1 MSGGK
6 ERWPAGAIVYY
17 DGDCALC
24 NWAVA
29 RCLARG
35 VPSGVRFAS
44 QDGELFERLCGMRP
58 GLAGVD
64 SMVVQSFPAGGATAT
79 AASGTGNP
87 AGHGGA
93 GAPNADEGAVVG
105 AGGGAGASNAVPRGG
120 SVGEIRVRG
129 DAVIWLASRLR
140 GPERWLARLLRVL
153 PRPVRDGAYRVVARN
168 RRRVGGRLP
177 ECPVPTPEQR
187 RYFLA

>member
-44 QDGELFERLCGMRP
+44 QDGELFRRLCAIRP
-58 GLAGVD
+58 DLAGVD
-64 SMVVQSFPAGGATAT
+64 SMVVQSFPAAGAV
-79 AASGTGNP
+79 AAAAPGTGAP
-87 AGHGGA
+87 AGDDA
-93 GAPNADEGAVVG
+93 GAE
-105 AGGGAGASNAVPRGG
+105 AGGGAGNAVPLDS
-120 SVGEIRVRG
+120 SVGEVRLRG

-140 GPERWLARLLRVL
+140 GPDRWLARLLRVL
-153 PRPVRDGAYRVVARN
+153 PRPVRDGAYRLVARN
-168 RRRVGGRLP
+168 RLRVSGRLP

>member
-1 MSGGK
+1 M
-6 ERWPAGAIVYY
+6 YY

-44 QDGELFERLCGMRP
+44 QDGELFRRLCAMRP
-58 GLAGVD
+58 DLASVD
-64 SMVVQSFPAGGATAT
+64 SMVVQSFPAAGAVAA
-79 AASGTGNP
+79 AASGTGTP
-87 AGHGGA
+87 AGHGGGA
-93 GAPNADEGAVVG
+93 GAPNADEAAVVG
-105 AGGGAGASNAVPRGG
+105 AVEAVVRAGGEAGAPNAVPRDGT
-120 SVGEIRVRG
+120 VGEVRLRG

-140 GPERWLARLLRVL
+140 GPDRWLARLLRLL
-153 PRPVRDGAYRVVARN
+153 PRPVRDGAYRLVARN
-168 RRRVGGRLP
+168 RRRVSGRLP
-177 ECPVPTPEQR
+177 ACPVPTPEQR

>member
-44 QDGELFERLCGMRP
+44 QDGELFRRLCATRP
-58 GLAGVD
+58 DLAGVD
-64 SMVVQSFPAGGATAT
+64 SMVVQSFPVAGAV
-79 AASGTGNP
+79 AAAAPGTGAP
-87 AGHGGA
+87 VGDDA
-93 GAPNADEGAVVG
+93 GAE
-105 AGGGAGASNAVPRGG
+105 AGGGAGNAVPLDS
-120 SVGEIRVRG
+120 SVGEVRLRG

-140 GPERWLARLLRVL
+140 GPDRWLARLLRVL
-153 PRPVRDGAYRVVARN
+153 PRPVRDGAYRLVARN
-168 RRRVGGRLP
+168 RRRVSGRLP
-177 ECPVPTPEQR
+177 ACPVPTPEQR